1 MMSCH
6 SNIGLKSLRRMSIIV
21 VQNIETKMNI
31 KIPAEEHRDLL
42 GREVKVDDYVGFCH
56 HNSMYV
62 GQVIKITPKQVRVIP
77 LLTQYR
83 QTDGFL
89 KYTNQCVLV
98 GGPEL
103 TYMILKHG

>member
-1 MMSCH
+1 MS
-6 SNIGLKSLRRMSIIV
+6 
-21 VQNIETKMNI
+21 I
-31 KIPAEEHRDLL
+31 KIPVEEHKDLL

-56 HNSMYV
+56 HNSLYV
-62 GQVIKITPKQVRVIP
+62 GKIIKITPKQVRVVP
-77 LLTQYR
+77 LTTNYR
-83 QTDGFL
+83 QDDGFL